1 MPSQGVR
8 VEGAR
13 QLRRD
18 LKRAGIELESLKAAH
33 DEAARFVAA
42 RAKIAAPR
50 RTGALASTMR
60 GAGTKGRASVRAG
73 YARTPY
79 GPAIHWGWPARNI
92 AAQPWVSD
100 TAQRTEPHWVLIY
113 RQAVSA
119 LLDTIE
125 GA

>member
-1 MPSQGVR
+1 MSGVR

-13 QLRRD
+13 HLRRD
-18 LKRAGIELESLKAAH
+18 LKRAGVELDSLKAAH
-33 DEAARFVAA
+33 DQAARFVAA
-42 RAKIAAPR
+42 RASAAAPH
-50 RTGALASTMR
+50 RTGNLADTVR

-73 YARTPY
+73 YARVPY
-79 GPAIHWGWPARNI
+79 GPPIHWGWPARNI
-92 AAQPWVSD
+92 AAQPWISD
-100 TAQRTEPHWVLIY
+100 TARATEPHWLLIY